1 MNFRYDINALRAIA
15 VLGVIFFHAGV
26 GVFEGGFLGV
36 DVFFVISG
44 FLITS
49 HLIKDFNSGDFS
61 IMKFYDQRIRR
72 IMPALIVTML
82 VTTVASFFF
91 MLPYDLKNFGQS
103 LVSSAFGANNILL
116 YLTSGYWSLAA
127 EFKPLYHT
135 WSLGVEEQYYFI
147 IPIILMLFFSKGF
160 YGYVLSFLFLT
171 SWILSFN
178 TQSLEFNFLSI
189 TNRFWELCAGS
200 LLAIGYPKIK
210 YSSDKLSLLGF
221 LLIIAS
227 YVSPYAISKSQA
239 IYSMLPVVGTM
250 LIILFSKKD
259 GVVSNFCQNKFINTL
274 GLSSYSIYLLHQ
286 PLLAFF
292 RLSHEGETTVSAE
305 LVVSLMAVPLGF
317 LMWKYIENLFRDR
330 VKVKNKVFYSLVSIS
345 LVCIVSFGLVLH
357 KTYGLQ
363 NISAHQKYSYGNN
376 PQAYADKPYKL
387 AKDHF
392 ESTGSKMLIVGN
404 SFARDFTNAITEV
417 ELVKGY
423 EVIYLSSYSEN
434 IEVSRKL
441 LSDADVVFWVSS
453 AGMANKVVDS
463 EELKVKTKEIKEE
476 LDNYAKDYL
485 FIGTKNYGFNNNF
498 VKQLHWEETVN
509 YMVDIN
515 DSNLLANKDQ
525 SEIFLDKYV
534 DLLELTRDGNKTR
547 IFTNEHRF
555 LSFDTDHITRDGA
568 VYLGSLLLK
577 DERLSRFKL

>member
-26 GVFEGGFLGV
+26 SVFEGGFLGV

-49 HLIKDFNSGDFS
+49 HLIKDFNSDDFS
-61 IMKFYDQRIRR
+61 IIKFYDRRVRR

-147 IPIILMLFFSKGF
+147 IPIILMLFFSKGM
-160 YGYVLSFLFLT
+160 YGYALSFLFLT
-171 SWILSFN
+171 SWIFSFN
-178 TQSLEFNFLSI
+178 SQDLEFDFLSI
-189 TNRFWELCAGS
+189 TNRFWELCSGS
-200 LLAIGYPKIK
+200 LLAIFYPKIK
-210 YSSDKLSLLGF
+210 YSSDKLSALGF

-239 IYSMLPVVGTM
+239 IYSILPVVGTM
-250 LIILFSKKD
+250 LIILFSKKN
-259 GVVSNFCQNKFINTL
+259 GVVSKFCKNKPINIL
-274 GLSSYSIYLLHQ
+274 GFSSYSIYLLHQ

-292 RLSHEGETTVSAE
+292 RLSHEGETTVGSE

-330 VKVKNKVFYSLVSIS
+330 ERVKNKAFYSLVSIS
-345 LVCIVSFGLVLH
+345 IVCIVSFGLLLH

-363 NISAHQKYSYGNN
+363 NIHIHQKYSYGNN

-392 ESTGSKMLIVGN
+392 ESTGNKMLIVGN

-417 ELVKGY
+417 DLVKGY
-423 EVIYLSSYSEN
+423 EVVYLYDYYQNLEL
-434 IEVSRKL
+434 SRKL
-441 LSDADVVFWVSS
+441 SSDADVVFWVSS
-453 AGMANKVVDS
+453 AGMANTVIDS
-463 EELKVKTKEIKEE
+463 EKLKSKTKEIKKE
-476 LDNYAKDYL
+476 LDTYAKNYL

-498 VKQLHWEETVN
+498 VKQLHWDDSVD

-515 DSNLLANKDQ
+515 HSNILANQDQ
-525 SEIFLDKYV
+525 SEIFAEKYV

-547 IFTNEHRF
+547 LFTNEHRF
-555 LSFDTDHITRDGA
+555 LSFDTDHITKHGA
-568 VYLGSLLLK
+568 IYIGNLLLK
-577 DERLSRFKL
+577 DDRLSRFKL